1 MVIRKEQPE
10 DYDLTDSVVKKAF
23 MQAEY
28 SDKTEQALV
37 KALGKSS
44 ACIPELSLAAETDG
58 KIAGFIM
65 FTRAWIG
72 DSEILALAPLAVL
85 PEYLP
90 YNRRCL
96 FANPIICTAFVHL
109 VSVWNGRCTIKYP
122 LFLLHPKGASYF
134 LGNIL
139 CIHLMHK
146 VFKRNK
152 QKLPAAICISAI
164 IPVNNGYKSYT

>member
-85 PEYLP
+85 PEYQ
-90 YNRRCL
+90 RRG
-96 FANPIICTAFVHL
+96 IRTALIKERHKIGKCSIMNIRLYWEVR
-109 VSVWNGRCTIKYP
+109 VSIQRY
-122 LFLLHPKGASYF
+122 
-134 LGNIL
+134 
-139 CIHLMHK
+139 
-146 VFKRNK
+146 
-152 QKLPAAICISAI
+152 LPADTFGITAPFDVPRKNYMVC
-164 IPVNNGYKSYT
+164 K